1 MTTIKGQHLRLF
13 INDRCV
19 AAAQTCTVH
28 LAAQL
33 ESSSSKD
40 STGDWEE
47 QEVTGL
53 SWDAST
59 DALVIDGIF
68 RSMTG
73 TATYSVEIG
82 GTSPMYLVAT
92 TAPTAYTLK
101 PGEKMTVADGAVLRK
116 VSGQSYYAIL
126 GTGSYTNETTS
137 DMTVYVGSETE
148 NASLTY
154 AIGDGAGLMVQ
165 DVLGMKGQSVTVKFS
180 TTTGDMNREEVDT
193 LLEGTAIVNDI
204 SITAA
209 NRASSTYTV
218 QLAGTGELEQ
228 SE

>member
-13 INDRCV
+13 INNKCV

-28 LAAQL
+28 LAAQMQ
-33 ESSSSKD
+33 SSSSKD

-47 QEVTGL
+47 QEVVGL

-59 DALVIDGIF
+59 DALVVDGIF
-68 RSMTG
+68 RTMTG
-73 TATYSVEIG
+73 KATFSVQIG

-92 TAPTAYTLK
+92 SAPTAYTLK
-101 PGEKMTVADGAVLRK
+101 PGEKMTVAGGAVLRQ
-116 VSGQSYYAIL
+116 VSGQSYYDIL
-126 GTGSYTNETTS
+126 GTGSYTNTGSS
-137 DMTVYVGSETE
+137 DLTVYVGSETE
-148 NASLTY
+148 NDDLTY
-154 AIGDGAGLMVQ
+154 ALCDGAGLMVQ

-204 SITAA
+204 SVTAA
-209 NRASSTYTV
+209 NRASSTFTV